1 MTTPT
6 EQPAERRTFPL
17 PLGDREVHLLTPTE
31 GQMLVL
37 TRLDKMIDRG
47 EVFTALMTFGDLL
60 DNLIVTAE
68 DRAYAYDGLV
78 NETIQT
84 EQYLNLLTGLLEK
97 MKAEGNRE
105 DRRAAA
111 RKRAAPRARR

>member
-1 MTTPT
+1 MTTST
-6 EQPAERRTFPL
+6 EQPAERRTFAL
-17 PLGDREVHLLTPTE
+17 PLGSREVQLQTPTE
-31 GQMLVL
+31 GQILVL
-37 TRLDKMIDRG
+37 TRLGKMIDRG

-78 NETIQT
+78 SETIQT
-84 EQYLNLLTGLLEK
+84 TQYLDLLTGLIEK

-105 DRRAAA
+105 DRRSAA
-111 RKRAAPRARR
+111 RKRVAPRARR